1 MNYDLLLQT
10 LSKLNEFENAQKS
23 NQLSFN
29 DFRNWLNEKAY
40 LQESPQHVTAKHNL
54 KTNDLNNEVCKQ
66 VIMLGRYAKQT
77 IRKGLEEYPQL
88 VNEDFTYL
96 YRLMD
101 YDSLSKMELIE
112 KNGHEKQT
120 GLEIIKRLIRNG
132 LIAEKVDAH
141 DARKKRIS
149 VTPKGKK
156 IFKESIDDVNLTSK
170 ILGGN
175 LSEDEKQQLLKLLK
189 KVNVFH
195 EMVYQ
200 NHRDTPLKEIEP
212 LAK

>member
-1 MNYDLLLQT
+1 MDYDLLLQVIGE
-10 LSKLNEFENAQKS
+10 LNEFEQSKNTS
-23 NQLSFN
+23 HTLN

-40 LQESPQHVTAKHNL
+40 LQESPQHVTRKHEF
-54 KTNDLNNEVCKQ
+54 KVNELDNELCKQ

-77 IRKGLEEYPQL
+77 IRKGLEDFPEL

-120 GLEIIKRLIRNG
+120 GLETIKRLVRNG
-132 LIAEKVDAH
+132 LVVESLDDK

-149 VTPKGKK
+149 VTSKGKK
-156 IFKESIDDVNLTSK
+156 LFKQTMKDVNLTAK

-175 LSEDEKQQLLKLLK
+175 LNDDEKKTLLQLLKKL
-189 KVNVFH
+189 NIFH

-200 NHRDTPLKEIEP
+200 NHKDSALEDIASYTN
-212 LAK
+212 